1 MSAFVSIT
9 LPTCRGDG
17 IWLCVTNK
25 ASTDSTSGFPKAVL
39 FSVFVLS
46 GVSALIYQMVWQR
59 ALLTIYGSNVESV
72 AMVVAA
78 FLTGLG
84 IGSLAGGWTSRTVR
98 WPVVLL
104 FAVIELGIGGY
115 GLISLRL
122 FHWFGGLTANLDAWL
137 VGVMAFA
144 LIFVP
149 TLLMGSTLPLLVA
162 HQVRSIKHVGEAV
175 SALYFVNTLGGALGA
190 FVAVYVVLGS
200 FGMSGAVRLAAV
212 LNALVATVMLVTWVL
227 RRNVE

>member
-1 MSAFVSIT
+1 M
-9 LPTCRGDG
+9 
-17 IWLCVTNK
+17 
-25 ASTDSTSGFPKAVL
+25 L

-84 IGSLAGGWTSRTVR
+84 IGSLAGGWISKVIRS
-98 WPVVLL
+98 PLVVW
-104 FAVIELGIGGY
+104 FALIELGIGAY
-115 GLISLRL
+115 GLVSLPL
-122 FHWFGGLTANLDAWL
+122 FRWFGALTSALAPL
-137 VGVMAFA
+137 LTGVMAFA

-149 TLLMGSTLPLLVA
+149 TLLMGATLPLLVA
-162 HQVRSIKHVGEAV
+162 HEVRAVRHVGSAV

-190 FVAVYVVLGS
+190 FVAVYIVLGAL
-200 FGMSGAVRLAAV
+200 GMSGAVHLAAV
-212 LNALVATVMLVTWVL
+212 LNASVAGVVLVTWWW
-227 RRNVE
+227 RRNVKMTDDG

>member
-1 MSAFVSIT
+1 MDEQSTKSAGS
-9 LPTCRGDG
+9 
-17 IWLCVTNK
+17 
-25 ASTDSTSGFPKAVL
+25 FPKAVL

-46 GVSALIYQMVWQR
+46 GISALIYQMVWQR

-72 AMVVAA
+72 AMVVTA

-84 IGSLAGGWTSRTVR
+84 IGSLAGGSISKTAR
-98 WPVVLL
+98 WPLVVL

-115 GLISLRL
+115 GLVSLRL

-137 VGVMAFA
+137 VGVMTFL

-162 HQVRSIKHVGEAV
+162 HQVRTIKHVGGAV

-190 FVAVYVVLGS
+190 FLAVYVVLGS
-200 FGMSGAVRLAAV
+200 LGMSGAVNLAAA
-212 LNALVATVMLVTWVL
+212 LNATVATVVLVTWML
-227 RRNVE
+227 MRGREA

>member
-1 MSAFVSIT
+1 LLIHATGVICLRMANE
-9 LPTCRGDG
+9 PA
-17 IWLCVTNK
+17 K
-25 ASTDSTSGFPKAVL
+25 ACPGGFPKAVL

-46 GVSALIYQMVWQR
+46 GISALIYQMVWQR

-84 IGSLAGGWTSRTVR
+84 IGSLVGGWISKAAR
-98 WPVVLL
+98 WPLVVL

-115 GLISLRL
+115 GLVSLRL
-122 FHWFGGLTANLDAWL
+122 FHWFGGLTADIDPWR
-137 VGVMAFA
+137 VGMMAFV

-162 HQVRSIKHVGEAV
+162 HQVRAIKHVGGAV

-190 FVAVYVVLGS
+190 FLAVYVVLGS
-200 FGMSGAVRLAAV
+200 LGMSGAVNLAAV
-212 LNALVATVMLVTWVL
+212 LNGAAAVVVLATWMAG
-227 RRNVE
+227 RDDAC

>member
-1 MSAFVSIT
+1 MINEPATES
-9 LPTCRGDG
+9 
-17 IWLCVTNK
+17 
-25 ASTDSTSGFPKAVL
+25 SGVFPKAVL

-78 FLTGLG
+78 FLAGLG
-84 IGSLAGGWTSRTVR
+84 IGSLMGGRVSKTGR
-98 WPVVLL
+98 WPLVVL
-104 FAVIELGIGGY
+104 FAAVELGIGGY
-115 GLISLRL
+115 GLVSLRL

-137 VGVMAFA
+137 VGAMAFA

-162 HQVRSIKHVGEAV
+162 HEVRTVKHVGGAV
-175 SALYFVNTLGGALGA
+175 STLYFVNTLGGALGA
-190 FVAVYVVLGS
+190 FLAVYVVLGS
-200 FGMSGAVRLAAV
+200 LGMSGAVNLAAA
-212 LNALVATVMLVTWVL
+212 LNAMVAVVVLVTWVM
-227 RRNVE
+227 RRNDEC

>member
-1 MSAFVSIT
+1 MTSEFPASAIH
-9 LPTCRGDG
+9 
-17 IWLCVTNK
+17 
-25 ASTDSTSGFPKAVL
+25 GFPKAVL

-78 FLTGLG
+78 FLAGLG
-84 IGSLAGGWTSRTVR
+84 IGSLAGGWLSKSVR
-98 WPVVLL
+98 WPLVLL
-104 FAVIELGIGGY
+104 FALIELGIGGY

-137 VGVMAFA
+137 VGVMAFV

-162 HQVRSIKHVGEAV
+162 HEVRSVKHVGGAV

-190 FVAVYVVLGS
+190 FLAVYFVLGAL
-200 FGMSGAVRLAAV
+200 GMSGAVLLAASI
-212 LNALVATVMLVTWVL
+212 NATVAAVVMGAWVL
-227 RRNVE
+227 RRKDECRMRNDKC

>member
-1 MSAFVSIT
+1 MMALARVADQEETES
-9 LPTCRGDG
+9 
-17 IWLCVTNK
+17 K
-25 ASTDSTSGFPKAVL
+25 AGFPKPVL

-84 IGSLAGGWTSRTVR
+84 IGSLAGGWISRTMR
-98 WPVVLL
+98 WPVVVL

-137 VGVMAFA
+137 VGVMAFV

-162 HQVRSIKHVGEAV
+162 HQVRSVKHVGGAV

-190 FVAVYVVLGS
+190 FVAVYFVLGS
-200 FGMSGAVRLAAV
+200 LGMSGAVNLAAV
-212 LNALVATVMLVTWVL
+212 LNAGVAAVVLVTWTMC
-227 RRNVE
+227 RKDECRNGKQPC

>member
-1 MSAFVSIT
+1 MRVISDT
-9 LPTCRGDG
+9 
-17 IWLCVTNK
+17 
-25 ASTDSTSGFPKAVL
+25 STEPARSFPKAVL

-78 FLTGLG
+78 FLAGLG
-84 IGSLAGGWTSRTVR
+84 IGSIAGGWISKTAR
-98 WPVVLL
+98 WPLVVL
-104 FAVIELGIGGY
+104 FAVIELCIGGY
-115 GLISLRL
+115 GLVSLRL

-137 VGVMAFA
+137 VGVMAFV

-162 HQVRSIKHVGEAV
+162 HQVRTIKHVGGAV

-190 FVAVYVVLGS
+190 FLAVYVVLGS
-200 FGMSGAVRLAAV
+200 LGMSGAVNLAAA
-212 LNALVATVMLVTWVL
+212 LNAMVAVVVLVTWVM
-227 RRNVE
+227 RRNDEC

>member
-1 MSAFVSIT
+1 MY
-9 LPTCRGDG
+9 
-17 IWLCVTNK
+17 
-25 ASTDSTSGFPKAVL
+25 GFPKAVL

-78 FLTGLG
+78 FLMGLG
-84 IGSLAGGWTSRTVR
+84 IGSLAGGWISKSAR
-98 WPVVLL
+98 WPLVVL
-104 FAVIELGIGGY
+104 FALIELGIGGY

-162 HQVRSIKHVGEAV
+162 HEVRSVKHVGGAV
-175 SALYFVNTLGGALGA
+175 SALYFVNTLGGALGT
-190 FVAVYVVLGS
+190 FLAVYFVLGAL
-200 FGMSGAVRLAAV
+200 GMSGAVLLAASI
-212 LNALVATVMLVTWVL
+212 NATVAAVVMGAWVL
-227 RRNVE
+227 RRKDECRMTNDEC

>member
-1 MSAFVSIT
+1 MTSDST
-9 LPTCRGDG
+9 
-17 IWLCVTNK
+17 
-25 ASTDSTSGFPKAVL
+25 TDSRSGFPKAVL

-84 IGSLAGGWTSRTVR
+84 IGSLAGGWVSKSLR
-98 WPVVLL
+98 WPLVVL

-115 GLISLRL
+115 GLVSLRL

-137 VGVMAFA
+137 VGVMAFV

-162 HQVRSIKHVGEAV
+162 HQVRTMKHVGGAV

-190 FVAVYVVLGS
+190 FVAVYFVLGAL
-200 FGMSGAVRLAAV
+200 GMSGAVNLAAA
-212 LNALVATVMLVTWVL
+212 LNATVAAVVLGTW
-227 RRNVE
+227 RRNQKSEVRSRKLEVGSRNDE

>member
-1 MSAFVSIT
+1 M
-9 LPTCRGDG
+9 
-17 IWLCVTNK
+17 
-25 ASTDSTSGFPKAVL
+25 

-59 ALLTIYGSNVESV
+59 ALLMIYGSNVESV

-78 FLTGLG
+78 FLAGLG
-84 IGSLAGGWTSRTVR
+84 LGSLVGGWVSKTVR
-98 WPVVLL
+98 WPLVVL
-104 FAVIELGIGGY
+104 FAAVELGIGGY
-115 GLISLRL
+115 GLISLKL

-137 VGVMAFA
+137 VGVLAFA

-162 HQVRSIKHVGEAV
+162 HEVRTMKHVGSAV

-190 FVAVYVVLGS
+190 FVAVYCVLGAL
-200 FGMSGAVRLAAV
+200 GMSGAVNLAAA
-212 LNALVATVMLVTWVL
+212 LNASVACIVLVTWVV
-227 RRNVE
+227 RRSGKC